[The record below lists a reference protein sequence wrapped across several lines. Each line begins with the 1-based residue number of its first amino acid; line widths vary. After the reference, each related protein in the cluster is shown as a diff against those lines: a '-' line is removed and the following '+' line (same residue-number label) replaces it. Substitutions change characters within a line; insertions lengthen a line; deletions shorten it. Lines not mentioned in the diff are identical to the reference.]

1 VHGMIELYDP
11 IQLETILKHNYD
23 TTNTNTNTSST
34 TDIQLC
40 EDSSSNSLLCLLLV
54 PSFMIP
60 RDILHHFNTYVS
72 SIVSV
77 HILRHSSDMEKYLAL
92 IMMES
97 HDVARNL
104 VADFNGHLLTSLE
117 PTTCMIY
124 FVKEVHAKPTI
135 NPTNTSATSTSSSLN
150 LYNNHKKATMN
161 EHERDTMIGF
171 VGKTRSLS
179 DLSMELA
186 AIVPTPS
193 ARPKSGVVSL
203 MRLSLEDQV
212 CPVCLEPIS
221 EIIPQSFT
229 TCCNHTFHIQCIY
242 KTEGPQCPVCRFQHD
257 STPISLSQCAIC
269 SWSGEESERSAQFV
283 SESNRDLWICLVC
296 GFIGCGSSNCY
307 HIRDHYQSHLHAY
320 AMNVENGR
328 VWDFAGDGYVHRLIM
343 QQSDNDYDR
352 GNDNVGLR
360 ASSAEERVQTKMV
373 EIPDPRS
380 RVSSRTR
387 QAPLSTDEESL
398 LVNRK
403 LESTAFHYNQIL
415 TWQLETN
422 RQQYEDRLR
431 RFKDFLKQELQLASS
446 SSTTNSSSS
455 GSSNNNA
462 KDNSKSWSQT
472 VEELLLQ
479 EKTKALKK
487 RDVAYG
493 RLEDARAEL
502 RLLKDFNTSL
512 GSNVADL
519 HIAVAAAADKVSQA
533 ERVYSDFI
541 PKLEKKVQALME
553 RL

>member
-1 VHGMIELYDP
+1 
-11 IQLETILKHNYD
+11 
-23 TTNTNTNTSST
+23 
-34 TDIQLC
+34 
-40 EDSSSNSLLCLLLV
+40 
-54 PSFMIP
+54 
-60 RDILHHFNTYVS
+60 
-72 SIVSV
+72 
-77 HILRHSSDMEKYLAL
+77 
-92 IMMES
+92 
-97 HDVARNL
+97 
-104 VADFNGHLLTSLE
+104 
-117 PTTCMIY
+117 
-124 FVKEVHAKPTI
+124 
-135 NPTNTSATSTSSSLN
+135 
-150 LYNNHKKATMN
+150 
-161 EHERDTMIGF
+161 
-171 VGKTRSLS
+171 
-179 DLSMELA
+179 
-186 AIVPTPS
+186 
-193 ARPKSGVVSL
+193 
-203 MRLSLEDQV
+203 
-212 CPVCLEPIS
+212 
-221 EIIPQSFT
+221 
-229 TCCNHTFHIQCIY
+229 
-242 KTEGPQCPVCRFQHD
+242 
-257 STPISLSQCAIC
+257 
-269 SWSGEESERSAQFV
+269 
-283 SESNRDLWICLVC
+283 
-296 GFIGCGSSNCY
+296 
-307 HIRDHYQSHLHAY
+307 
-320 AMNVENGR
+320 MNVENGR